1 MQETPKPSNPSG
13 GPESSIVDFSYVMEL
28 AGDKPDYIRQVLSI
42 FLENTP
48 PGLKELER
56 LVHSDWNWEKV
67 SKQAHFLKSSV
78 GIVRVRD
85 MHDKLQMIELLGKEK
100 RDRDTITRL
109 LDEIVETF
117 AAAESVI
124 RAKMEAA

>member
-1 MQETPKPSNPSG
+1 MA
-13 GPESSIVDFSYVMEL
+13 PESSIVDFSYVMEL